1 MPLFAL
7 CCNITVSTTEQTYQ
21 NITSPVD
28 NSTGIFHDSKGH
40 KDKHVIHEDD
50 ETHNGVFRNTVMV
63 AGIASAAGV
72 VALAPLLFSVVKLL
86 YRSTKVDPRP
96 DG

>member
-7 CCNITVSTTEQTYQ
+7 CCNITVSTTDLTSQ

-28 NSTGIFHDSKGH
+28 NSTGIFRDSQGH
-40 KDKHVIHEDD
+40 KDQQAIHKDD
-50 ETHNGVFRNTVMV
+50 GTSDGLFGNTAMV

-72 VALAPLLFSVVKLL
+72 VVLAPLLFFILQPL